1 MVVDDDEGLAFILE
15 QMLESEGHEVRRA
28 ADVAG
33 ARWIYLFFKPDLVIT
48 DIQMP
53 ERNGL
58 ELMSLIRTHNPR
70 VKAIYMSGDL
80 GRFRTLL
87 EEEKKKYP
95 VRMLQKPFSR
105 KELMRLVSEQGF
117 DEDACGR
124 GRAGRELR

>member
-1 MVVDDDEGLAFILE
+1 MAVDDDESLAFILE
-15 QMLESEGHEVRRA
+15 QMLESEGREVRRA

-33 ARWIYLFFKPDLVIT
+33 AYWLYLFFKPDLVIT

-53 ERNGL
+53 GRDGL
-58 ELMSLIRTHNPR
+58 ELMRLIRAHNPN

-80 GRFRTLL
+80 GRFRALL

-105 KELMRLVSEQGF
+105 KELMRLVSEQEF
-117 DEDACGR
+117 DEGACAREGE
-124 GRAGRELR
+124 GRERR